1 LILPTIA
8 IIGRPNVGKS
18 TLVNRLCQSNDAIV
32 FDKPGVTRD
41 RTYQNASWG
50 GKEFQ
55 IVDTGGLVF
64 DDDSEFLP
72 EIRTQVFLALEEASL
87 ALLVVDG
94 NQGVTDGDLSI
105 AKWLRNSSCKTI
117 VAVNKCESTTLG
129 ISLAS
134 EFWKLGL
141 GEPYPVSAIHGS
153 GTGDLLDLV
162 IGELPENNIQD
173 EEEKIMMSII
183 GRPNVGKSTLVNRLC
198 QSNDA
203 IVFDKPGV
211 TRDRTYQNASWGG
224 KEFQIVDTG
233 GLVFDDDSEFLPEIR
248 TQVFLALEEASLALL
263 VVDGNQGVTDGDLS
277 IAKWLRNSSC
287 KTIVAVNK
295 CESTTLGISLASEF
309 WKLGLGEPNPVSA
322 IHGSGTGDLLD
333 LVIGELPENNIH
345 DDEEKIMMSIIGR
358 PNVGKSSL
366 LNSISG
372 EKRAIVSDISGT
384 TTDSIDTLIKKGDN
398 QWKIVDT
405 AGIRR
410 KKNVKYGT
418 EFFGINRAFK
428 SIDRSD
434 VCVLVIDAV
443 DGVTDQDQ
451 KLAGRIE
458 EQGRACIIVVN
469 KWDLVEK
476 NSSTIYQVE
485 KELRSKLYFLHWSKM
500 IFISALTGQ
509 RVDNIFEH
517 ALNAVNQHRRR
528 VTTSVVNEVL
538 KESISWKSPPTKRSG
553 KQGRLY
559 YGTQVKNKPPTFT
572 LFVNDPKLFGIT
584 YRRYIEKQIRV
595 NLGFEGTPLILLWRG
610 KQQRALNKE
619 VERENIELIQKD

>member
-1 LILPTIA
+1 LTLPSIA

-41 RTYQNASWG
+41 RTYQNACWG

-94 NQGVTDGDLSI
+94 NQGLTDGDLSI
-105 AKWLRNSSCKTI
+105 AKWLRNSNCKTI
-117 VAVNKCESTTLG
+117 VAVNKCESTSIG

-162 IGELPENNIQD
+162 ISDLPENLNN
-173 EEEKIMMSII
+173 ES
-183 GRPNVGKSTLVNRLC
+183 
-198 QSNDA
+198 
-203 IVFDKPGV
+203 
-211 TRDRTYQNASWGG
+211 
-224 KEFQIVDTG
+224 
-233 GLVFDDDSEFLPEIR
+233 SE
-248 TQVFLALEEASLALL
+248 
-263 VVDGNQGVTDGDLS
+263 D
-277 IAKWLRNSSC
+277 
-287 KTIVAVNK
+287 
-295 CESTTLGISLASEF
+295 
-309 WKLGLGEPNPVSA
+309 
-322 IHGSGTGDLLD
+322 
-333 LVIGELPENNIH
+333 
-345 DDEEKIMMSIIGR
+345 KIMMSIIGR

-366 LNSISG
+366 LNAICG
-372 EKRAIVSDISGT
+372 EKRSIVSSISGT
-384 TTDSIDTLIKKGDN
+384 TTDSIDTLIEKDSN
-398 QWKIVDT
+398 LWKIVDT

-458 EQGRACIIVVN
+458 EQGRACVIVVN

-485 KELRSKLYFLHWSKM
+485 KDLRSKLYFLHWSKM

-509 RVDNIFEH
+509 RVEKIFEH
-517 ALNAVNQHRRR
+517 ALDAVSQHKRR
-528 VTTSVVNEVL
+528 VSTSVVNEVL
-538 KESISWKSPPTKRSG
+538 KDCISWKSPPTKRSG

-559 YGTQVKNKPPTFT
+559 YGTQVKNQPPTFT

-584 YRRYIEKQIRV
+584 YRRYIEKQIRI

-610 KQQRALNKE
+610 KQQRALDKE
-619 VERENIELIQKD
+619 IARKNIEIIQKD